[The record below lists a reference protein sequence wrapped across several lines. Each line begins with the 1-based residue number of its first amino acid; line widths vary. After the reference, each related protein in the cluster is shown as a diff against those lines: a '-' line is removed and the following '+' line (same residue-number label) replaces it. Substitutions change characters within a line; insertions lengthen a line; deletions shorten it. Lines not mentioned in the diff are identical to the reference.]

1 MVKEAI
7 KTVNLSKKYGKNL
20 VVDDLNLSIESG
32 EIVGFLG
39 LNGAGKTT
47 TMRMLL
53 GLIKPTSGE
62 CYIQG
67 NKVDQNNLEVLNE
80 IGYIIETPYS
90 YPDLTVQENLEIVS
104 TLRGI
109 RNKDV
114 IDWVTEKL
122 KLDQYKDKKVKHL
135 SLGNVARLGIAKAI
149 IHKPKILILDEPT
162 NGLDP
167 FGVIEVRELLKE
179 LANNLGTTVLISS
192 HKLEEIS
199 KIATRIV
206 IIHEGRLIREV
217 ESKELDLY
225 LEKRLLVSGRNNKA
239 MKEVDGLL
247 VHISTDYV
255 FGGDPYNTPCK
266 EDQKGTPTGVY
277 GLTKLHG
284 EQKIQATGVKHII
297 IRTAWLYSEFG
308 KNFVKTMLS
317 LTAAKPQLKVV
328 FDQCGTPTYA
338 GDLAD
343 VILDIIENRKFDG
356 NEGIYH
362 FSNEGVCSWYDFTL
376 AIAELT
382 GNTTCEVLPC
392 HSDEYPSPVVR
403 PAYSV
408 LDKTKIKH
416 TFGYQIPYWRD
427 SLKKCL
433 ANIGE

>member
-7 KTVNLSKKYGKNL
+7 KTVSLSKKYGKNL

-67 NKVDQNNLEVLNE
+67 KKVDRYNLEVLNE

-109 RNKDV
+109 RNTDV
-114 IDWVTEKL
+114 VDWVTEKL
-122 KLDQYKDKKVKHL
+122 KLKQYKDKQVKHL

-217 ESKELDLY
+217 ESKDLDKY
-225 LEKRLLVSGRNNKA
+225 LEKKLWVSGSNNKA
-239 MKEVDGLL
+239 IKAVLSNNGYQVNFKSDLENNSSYLELIDTKSVEFSEEIATLL
-247 VHISTDYV
+247 VNAGYPPKIMAV
-255 FGGDPYNTPCK
+255 EK
-266 EDQKGTPTGVY
+266 EDLENY
-277 GLTKLHG
+277 FLRILNDYNRG
-284 EQKIQATGVKHII
+284 E
-297 IRTAWLYSEFG
+297 
-308 KNFVKTMLS
+308 
-317 LTAAKPQLKVV
+317 
-328 FDQCGTPTYA
+328 
-338 GDLAD
+338 
-343 VILDIIENRKFDG
+343 
-356 NEGIYH
+356 
-362 FSNEGVCSWYDFTL
+362 
-376 AIAELT
+376 
-382 GNTTCEVLPC
+382 
-392 HSDEYPSPVVR
+392 
-403 PAYSV
+403 
-408 LDKTKIKH
+408 
-416 TFGYQIPYWRD
+416 
-427 SLKKCL
+427 
-433 ANIGE
+433 

>member
-7 KTVNLSKKYGKNL
+7 KTVSLSKKYGKNL

-67 NKVDQNNLEVLNE
+67 NKVDQNNLEILNE

-90 YPDLTVQENLEIVS
+90 YPDLTVKENLEIVS

-109 RNKDV
+109 RNKEV

-122 KLDQYKDKKVKHL
+122 KLKQYKDKQVKHL
-135 SLGNVARLGIAKAI
+135 SLGNIARLGIAKAI

-217 ESKELDLY
+217 ESKDLDKC
-225 LEKRLLVSGRNNKA
+225 LEKKLSVSGSNNKA
-239 MKEVDGLL
+239 MKKVLSNNGYRVNFKSDLENNSSYLELIDTKSVESSEEIATLL
-247 VHISTDYV
+247 VNAGYPPKILTV
-255 FGGDPYNTPCK
+255 EK
-266 EDQKGTPTGVY
+266 EDLENY
-277 GLTKLHG
+277 FL
-284 EQKIQATGVKHII
+284 
-297 IRTAWLYSEFG
+297 R
-308 KNFVKTMLS
+308 
-317 LTAAKPQLKVV
+317 
-328 FDQCGTPTYA
+328 
-338 GDLAD
+338 
-343 VILDIIENRKFDG
+343 ILNDYNK
-356 NEGIYH
+356 
-362 FSNEGVCSWYDFTL
+362 
-376 AIAELT
+376 
-382 GNTTCEVLPC
+382 
-392 HSDEYPSPVVR
+392 
-403 PAYSV
+403 
-408 LDKTKIKH
+408 
-416 TFGYQIPYWRD
+416 
-427 SLKKCL
+427 
-433 ANIGE
+433 

>member
-7 KTVNLSKKYGKNL
+7 KTVSLSKKYGKNL

-90 YPDLTVQENLEIVS
+90 YPDLTVKENLEIVS

-109 RNKDV
+109 RNKDA

-122 KLDQYKDKKVKHL
+122 KLKQYKDKQVKHL
-135 SLGNVARLGIAKAI
+135 SLGNIARLGIAKAI

-199 KIATRIV
+199 KVATRIV
-206 IIHEGRLIREV
+206 IIHDGRLIREV

-225 LEKRLLVSGRNNKA
+225 LEKRLLVSGRNNKV
-239 MKEVDGLL
+239 MKEVLSAKGYQVNFKSDLENNSCYLELIDTKSVESSEEIATLL
-247 VHISTDYV
+247 VNAGYPPKMLTV
-255 FGGDPYNTPCK
+255 EK
-266 EDQKGTPTGVY
+266 EDLENY
-277 GLTKLHG
+277 FL
-284 EQKIQATGVKHII
+284 
-297 IRTAWLYSEFG
+297 R
-308 KNFVKTMLS
+308 
-317 LTAAKPQLKVV
+317 
-328 FDQCGTPTYA
+328 
-338 GDLAD
+338 
-343 VILDIIENRKFDG
+343 ILNDCNRG
-356 NEGIYH
+356 
-362 FSNEGVCSWYDFTL
+362 
-376 AIAELT
+376 A
-382 GNTTCEVLPC
+382 
-392 HSDEYPSPVVR
+392 
-403 PAYSV
+403 
-408 LDKTKIKH
+408 
-416 TFGYQIPYWRD
+416 
-427 SLKKCL
+427 
-433 ANIGE
+433 

>member
-7 KTVNLSKKYGKNL
+7 KTVNLSKKYGKTL
-20 VVDDLNLSIESG
+20 VVDDLNLSISSG

-67 NKVDQNNLEVLNE
+67 NKVDQYNLEVLNE

-90 YPDLTVQENLEIVS
+90 YPELTVQENLEIVS

-114 IDWVTEKL
+114 IDWVIEKL
-122 KLDQYKDKKVKHL
+122 KLDQYKDKQVKHL
-135 SLGNVARLGIAKAI
+135 SLGNIARLGIAKAI

-199 KIATRIV
+199 KVATRIV

-225 LEKRLLVSGRNNKA
+225 LEKRLLVSGSNNKA
-239 MKEVDGLL
+239 MKEVLSAKGYQVNFKSDLENNSCYLELIDTKSVESSEEIATLL
-247 VHISTDYV
+247 VNAGYPPKMLTV
-255 FGGDPYNTPCK
+255 EK
-266 EDQKGTPTGVY
+266 ED
-277 GLTKLHG
+277 L
-284 EQKIQATGVKHII
+284 
-297 IRTAWLYSEFG
+297 
-308 KNFVKTMLS
+308 
-317 LTAAKPQLKVV
+317 
-328 FDQCGTPTYA
+328 
-338 GDLAD
+338 
-343 VILDIIENRKFDG
+343 ENYFLR
-356 NEGIYH
+356 
-362 FSNEGVCSWYDFTL
+362 
-376 AIAELT
+376 
-382 GNTTCEVLPC
+382 VLNDC
-392 HSDEYPSPVVR
+392 NR
-403 PAYSV
+403 GA
-408 LDKTKIKH
+408 
-416 TFGYQIPYWRD
+416 
-427 SLKKCL
+427 
-433 ANIGE
+433 

>member
-7 KTVNLSKKYGKNL
+7 KTVSLSKKYGKNL

-90 YPDLTVQENLEIVS
+90 YPDLTLQENLEIIS

-109 RNKDV
+109 RNKEV

-122 KLDQYKDKKVKHL
+122 KLKQYKDKQVKHL
-135 SLGNVARLGIAKAI
+135 SLGNIARLGIAKAI

-217 ESKELDLY
+217 ESKDLDKC
-225 LEKRLLVSGRNNKA
+225 LEKKLSVSGSNNKA
-239 MKEVDGLL
+239 MKKVLSNNGYRVNFKLDLENNSSYLELIDTKSVESSEEIATLL
-247 VHISTDYV
+247 VNAGYPPKILTV
-255 FGGDPYNTPCK
+255 EK
-266 EDQKGTPTGVY
+266 EDLENY
-277 GLTKLHG
+277 FL
-284 EQKIQATGVKHII
+284 
-297 IRTAWLYSEFG
+297 R
-308 KNFVKTMLS
+308 
-317 LTAAKPQLKVV
+317 
-328 FDQCGTPTYA
+328 
-338 GDLAD
+338 
-343 VILDIIENRKFDG
+343 ILNDYNK
-356 NEGIYH
+356 
-362 FSNEGVCSWYDFTL
+362 
-376 AIAELT
+376 
-382 GNTTCEVLPC
+382 
-392 HSDEYPSPVVR
+392 
-403 PAYSV
+403 
-408 LDKTKIKH
+408 
-416 TFGYQIPYWRD
+416 
-427 SLKKCL
+427 
-433 ANIGE
+433 

>member
-90 YPDLTVQENLEIVS
+90 YSDLTVQENLEIVS

-109 RNKDV
+109 RNTDV
-114 IDWVTEKL
+114 VDWVTEKL
-122 KLDQYKDKKVKHL
+122 KLKQYKDKQVKHL
-135 SLGNVARLGIAKAI
+135 SLGNIARLGIAKAI

-217 ESKELDLY
+217 ESKDLDKY
-225 LEKRLLVSGRNNKA
+225 LEKKLWVSGSNNKA
-239 MKEVDGLL
+239 IKAVLSNNGYQVNFKSDLENNSSYLELIDTKSVESSEEIATLL
-247 VHISTDYV
+247 VNAGYPPKILTV
-255 FGGDPYNTPCK
+255 EK
-266 EDQKGTPTGVY
+266 EDLENY
-277 GLTKLHG
+277 FLRILNDYNRG
-284 EQKIQATGVKHII
+284 E
-297 IRTAWLYSEFG
+297 
-308 KNFVKTMLS
+308 
-317 LTAAKPQLKVV
+317 
-328 FDQCGTPTYA
+328 
-338 GDLAD
+338 
-343 VILDIIENRKFDG
+343 
-356 NEGIYH
+356 
-362 FSNEGVCSWYDFTL
+362 
-376 AIAELT
+376 
-382 GNTTCEVLPC
+382 
-392 HSDEYPSPVVR
+392 
-403 PAYSV
+403 
-408 LDKTKIKH
+408 
-416 TFGYQIPYWRD
+416 
-427 SLKKCL
+427 
-433 ANIGE
+433 

>member
-7 KTVNLSKKYGKNL
+7 KTVSLSKKYGKTL
-20 VVDDLNLSIESG
+20 VVDDLNLSISSG

-67 NKVDQNNLEVLNE
+67 NKIDQYNLEVLNE

-90 YPDLTVQENLEIVS
+90 YPELTVQENLEIVS

-122 KLDQYKDKKVKHL
+122 KLDQYKDKQVKHL

-149 IHKPKILILDEPT
+149 IHKPEILILDEPT

-199 KIATRIV
+199 KVATRIV

-225 LEKRLLVSGRNNKA
+225 LEKRLLVSGSNNKA
-239 MKEVDGLL
+239 MKEVLSAKGYQVNFKSDLENNSCYLELIDTKSVESSEEIATLL
-247 VHISTDYV
+247 VNAGYPPKMLTV
-255 FGGDPYNTPCK
+255 EK
-266 EDQKGTPTGVY
+266 ED
-277 GLTKLHG
+277 L
-284 EQKIQATGVKHII
+284 
-297 IRTAWLYSEFG
+297 
-308 KNFVKTMLS
+308 
-317 LTAAKPQLKVV
+317 
-328 FDQCGTPTYA
+328 
-338 GDLAD
+338 
-343 VILDIIENRKFDG
+343 ENYFLR
-356 NEGIYH
+356 
-362 FSNEGVCSWYDFTL
+362 
-376 AIAELT
+376 
-382 GNTTCEVLPC
+382 VLNDC
-392 HSDEYPSPVVR
+392 NR
-403 PAYSV
+403 GA
-408 LDKTKIKH
+408 
-416 TFGYQIPYWRD
+416 
-427 SLKKCL
+427 
-433 ANIGE
+433 

>member
-20 VVDDLNLSIESG
+20 VVNDLNLSINSG

-67 NKVDQNNLEVLNE
+67 NKVDQYNLEVLNE

-90 YPDLTVQENLEIVS
+90 YPELTVQENLEIVS

-109 RNKDV
+109 RNKDI

-122 KLDQYKDKKVKHL
+122 KLDQYKDKQVKHL

-199 KIATRIV
+199 KVATRIV
-206 IIHEGRLIREV
+206 IIHDGRLIREV

-225 LEKRLLVSGRNNKA
+225 LEKRLMVSGRNNKA
-239 MKEVDGLL
+239 MKEVLSAKGYQVNFKSDLENKSCYLELIDTKSVESSEEIATLL
-247 VHISTDYV
+247 VNAGYPPKILTV
-255 FGGDPYNTPCK
+255 EK
-266 EDQKGTPTGVY
+266 EDLENY
-277 GLTKLHG
+277 FL
-284 EQKIQATGVKHII
+284 
-297 IRTAWLYSEFG
+297 R
-308 KNFVKTMLS
+308 
-317 LTAAKPQLKVV
+317 
-328 FDQCGTPTYA
+328 
-338 GDLAD
+338 
-343 VILDIIENRKFDG
+343 ILNDCNRG
-356 NEGIYH
+356 
-362 FSNEGVCSWYDFTL
+362 
-376 AIAELT
+376 A
-382 GNTTCEVLPC
+382 
-392 HSDEYPSPVVR
+392 
-403 PAYSV
+403 
-408 LDKTKIKH
+408 
-416 TFGYQIPYWRD
+416 
-427 SLKKCL
+427 
-433 ANIGE
+433 

>member
-47 TMRMLL
+47 TMRMML

-109 RNKDV
+109 RNTDV
-114 IDWVTEKL
+114 VDWVTEKL
-122 KLDQYKDKKVKHL
+122 KLKQYKDKQVKRL
-135 SLGNVARLGIAKAI
+135 SLGNIARLEIAKAI

-217 ESKELDLY
+217 ESKDLDKY
-225 LEKRLLVSGRNNKA
+225 LEKKLWVSGSNNKA
-239 MKEVDGLL
+239 IKAVLSNNGYQVNFKSDLENNSSYLELIDTKSVESSEEIATLL
-247 VHISTDYV
+247 VNAGYPPKILTV
-255 FGGDPYNTPCK
+255 EK
-266 EDQKGTPTGVY
+266 EDLENY
-277 GLTKLHG
+277 FLRILNDYNRG
-284 EQKIQATGVKHII
+284 E
-297 IRTAWLYSEFG
+297 
-308 KNFVKTMLS
+308 
-317 LTAAKPQLKVV
+317 
-328 FDQCGTPTYA
+328 
-338 GDLAD
+338 
-343 VILDIIENRKFDG
+343 
-356 NEGIYH
+356 
-362 FSNEGVCSWYDFTL
+362 
-376 AIAELT
+376 
-382 GNTTCEVLPC
+382 
-392 HSDEYPSPVVR
+392 
-403 PAYSV
+403 
-408 LDKTKIKH
+408 
-416 TFGYQIPYWRD
+416 
-427 SLKKCL
+427 
-433 ANIGE
+433 

>member
-67 NKVDQNNLEVLNE
+67 NKVDQNNLEVRNE

-109 RNKDV
+109 RNTDV
-114 IDWVTEKL
+114 VDWVTEKL
-122 KLDQYKDKKVKHL
+122 KLKQYKDKQVKHL
-135 SLGNVARLGIAKAI
+135 SLGNIARLGIAKAI

-217 ESKELDLY
+217 ESKDLDKY
-225 LEKRLLVSGRNNKA
+225 LEKKLWVSGSNNKA
-239 MKEVDGLL
+239 IKAVLSNNGYQVNFKSDLENNSSYLELIDTKSVESSEEIATLL
-247 VHISTDYV
+247 VNAGYPPKILTV
-255 FGGDPYNTPCK
+255 EK
-266 EDQKGTPTGVY
+266 EDLENY
-277 GLTKLHG
+277 FLRILNDYNRG
-284 EQKIQATGVKHII
+284 E
-297 IRTAWLYSEFG
+297 
-308 KNFVKTMLS
+308 
-317 LTAAKPQLKVV
+317 
-328 FDQCGTPTYA
+328 
-338 GDLAD
+338 
-343 VILDIIENRKFDG
+343 
-356 NEGIYH
+356 
-362 FSNEGVCSWYDFTL
+362 
-376 AIAELT
+376 
-382 GNTTCEVLPC
+382 
-392 HSDEYPSPVVR
+392 
-403 PAYSV
+403 
-408 LDKTKIKH
+408 
-416 TFGYQIPYWRD
+416 
-427 SLKKCL
+427 
-433 ANIGE
+433 

>member
-1 MVKEAI
+1 MKEAI
-7 KTVNLSKKYGKNL
+7 KTVNLSKKYGKTL
-20 VVDDLNLSIESG
+20 VVDELNLSIKSG

-67 NKVDQNNLEVLNE
+67 NKIDQYNVEALNE

-90 YPDLTVQENLEIVS
+90 YPELTVQENLEIVS

-122 KLDQYKDKKVKHL
+122 KLDQYKDKQVKHL
-135 SLGNVARLGIAKAI
+135 SLGNIARLGIAKAI
-149 IHKPKILILDEPT
+149 IHKPEILILDEPT

-199 KIATRIV
+199 KVATRIV

-225 LEKRLLVSGRNNKA
+225 LEKRLLVSGSNNKA
-239 MKEVDGLL
+239 MKEVLSAKGYQVNFKSDLENNSCYLELIDTKSVESSEEIATLL
-247 VHISTDYV
+247 VNAGYPPKMLTV
-255 FGGDPYNTPCK
+255 EK
-266 EDQKGTPTGVY
+266 ED
-277 GLTKLHG
+277 L
-284 EQKIQATGVKHII
+284 
-297 IRTAWLYSEFG
+297 
-308 KNFVKTMLS
+308 
-317 LTAAKPQLKVV
+317 
-328 FDQCGTPTYA
+328 
-338 GDLAD
+338 
-343 VILDIIENRKFDG
+343 ENYFLR
-356 NEGIYH
+356 
-362 FSNEGVCSWYDFTL
+362 
-376 AIAELT
+376 
-382 GNTTCEVLPC
+382 VLNDC
-392 HSDEYPSPVVR
+392 NR
-403 PAYSV
+403 GA
-408 LDKTKIKH
+408 
-416 TFGYQIPYWRD
+416 
-427 SLKKCL
+427 
-433 ANIGE
+433 

>member
-7 KTVNLSKKYGKNL
+7 KTVSLSKKYGKNL

-90 YPDLTVQENLEIVS
+90 YPDLTVQENLEIIS

-109 RNKDV
+109 RNKEV

-122 KLDQYKDKKVKHL
+122 KLKQYKDKQVKRL
-135 SLGNVARLGIAKAI
+135 SLGNIARLGIAKAI

-179 LANNLGTTVLISS
+179 LVNNLGTTVLISS

-217 ESKELDLY
+217 ESKDLDKC
-225 LEKRLLVSGRNNKA
+225 LEKKLSVSGSNNKA
-239 MKEVDGLL
+239 MKKVLSNNGYRVNFKSDLENNSSYLELIDTKSVESSEEIATLL
-247 VHISTDYV
+247 VNAGYPPKILTV
-255 FGGDPYNTPCK
+255 EK
-266 EDQKGTPTGVY
+266 EDLENY
-277 GLTKLHG
+277 FL
-284 EQKIQATGVKHII
+284 
-297 IRTAWLYSEFG
+297 R
-308 KNFVKTMLS
+308 
-317 LTAAKPQLKVV
+317 
-328 FDQCGTPTYA
+328 
-338 GDLAD
+338 
-343 VILDIIENRKFDG
+343 ILNDYNK
-356 NEGIYH
+356 
-362 FSNEGVCSWYDFTL
+362 
-376 AIAELT
+376 
-382 GNTTCEVLPC
+382 
-392 HSDEYPSPVVR
+392 
-403 PAYSV
+403 
-408 LDKTKIKH
+408 
-416 TFGYQIPYWRD
+416 
-427 SLKKCL
+427 
-433 ANIGE
+433 

>member
-7 KTVNLSKKYGKNL
+7 KTVNLSKKYGKTL
-20 VVDDLNLSIESG
+20 VVDDLNLSISSG

-62 CYIQG
+62 YYIQG
-67 NKVDQNNLEVLNE
+67 NKVDQYNLEVLNE

-90 YPDLTVQENLEIVS
+90 YPELTVQENLEIVS
-104 TLRGI
+104 TLRGL
-109 RNKDV
+109 RNKDI

-199 KIATRIV
+199 KVATRIV
-206 IIHEGRLIREV
+206 IIHGGRLIREV

-239 MKEVDGLL
+239 MKEVLSAKGYQVNFKSDLENKSCYLELIDTKSVESSEEIATLL
-247 VHISTDYV
+247 ANAGYPPRILTVE
-255 FGGDPYNTPCK
+255 K
-266 EDQKGTPTGVY
+266 EDLENYFLRILNDCNKG
-277 GLTKLHG
+277 
-284 EQKIQATGVKHII
+284 A
-297 IRTAWLYSEFG
+297 
-308 KNFVKTMLS
+308 
-317 LTAAKPQLKVV
+317 
-328 FDQCGTPTYA
+328 
-338 GDLAD
+338 
-343 VILDIIENRKFDG
+343 
-356 NEGIYH
+356 
-362 FSNEGVCSWYDFTL
+362 
-376 AIAELT
+376 
-382 GNTTCEVLPC
+382 
-392 HSDEYPSPVVR
+392 
-403 PAYSV
+403 
-408 LDKTKIKH
+408 
-416 TFGYQIPYWRD
+416 
-427 SLKKCL
+427 
-433 ANIGE
+433 

>member
-1 MVKEAI
+1 MVKETI
-7 KTVNLSKKYGKNL
+7 KTVNLSKKYGKTL
-20 VVDDLNLSIESG
+20 VVDDLNLSISTG

-67 NKVDQNNLEVLNE
+67 NKIDQYNLEVRNE

-109 RNKDV
+109 RNKDA

-122 KLDQYKDKKVKHL
+122 KLDQYKDKQVKHL

-199 KIATRIV
+199 KVATRIV
-206 IIHEGRLIREV
+206 IIHGGRLIREV

-239 MKEVDGLL
+239 MKEVLSAKGYQVNFKSDLENNSCYLELIDTKSVESSEEIATLL
-247 VHISTDYV
+247 VNAGYPPKMLTV
-255 FGGDPYNTPCK
+255 EK
-266 EDQKGTPTGVY
+266 EDLENY
-277 GLTKLHG
+277 FL
-284 EQKIQATGVKHII
+284 
-297 IRTAWLYSEFG
+297 R
-308 KNFVKTMLS
+308 
-317 LTAAKPQLKVV
+317 
-328 FDQCGTPTYA
+328 
-338 GDLAD
+338 
-343 VILDIIENRKFDG
+343 ILNDCNRG
-356 NEGIYH
+356 
-362 FSNEGVCSWYDFTL
+362 
-376 AIAELT
+376 A
-382 GNTTCEVLPC
+382 
-392 HSDEYPSPVVR
+392 
-403 PAYSV
+403 
-408 LDKTKIKH
+408 
-416 TFGYQIPYWRD
+416 
-427 SLKKCL
+427 
-433 ANIGE
+433 

>member
-7 KTVNLSKKYGKNL
+7 KTVNLSKKYGKTL
-20 VVDDLNLSIESG
+20 VVDDLNLSISSG

-67 NKVDQNNLEVLNE
+67 NKVDQYNLEVLNE

-104 TLRGI
+104 TLRGV

-122 KLDQYKDKKVKHL
+122 KLDQYKDKQVKHL

-199 KIATRIV
+199 KVATRIV
-206 IIHEGRLIREV
+206 IIHGGRLIREV
-217 ESKELDLY
+217 ESKELDLH
-225 LEKRLLVSGRNNKA
+225 LEKRLLVSGSNNKA
-239 MKEVDGLL
+239 MKEVLSAKGYQVNFKSDLENKSCYLELIDTKSVESSEEIATLL
-247 VHISTDYV
+247 VNAGYPPKILTV
-255 FGGDPYNTPCK
+255 EK
-266 EDQKGTPTGVY
+266 EDLENY
-277 GLTKLHG
+277 FL
-284 EQKIQATGVKHII
+284 
-297 IRTAWLYSEFG
+297 R
-308 KNFVKTMLS
+308 
-317 LTAAKPQLKVV
+317 
-328 FDQCGTPTYA
+328 
-338 GDLAD
+338 
-343 VILDIIENRKFDG
+343 ILNDCNRG
-356 NEGIYH
+356 
-362 FSNEGVCSWYDFTL
+362 
-376 AIAELT
+376 A
-382 GNTTCEVLPC
+382 
-392 HSDEYPSPVVR
+392 
-403 PAYSV
+403 
-408 LDKTKIKH
+408 
-416 TFGYQIPYWRD
+416 
-427 SLKKCL
+427 
-433 ANIGE
+433 

>member
-7 KTVNLSKKYGKNL
+7 KIVNLSKKYGKTL
-20 VVDDLNLSIESG
+20 VVDELNLSIKSD

-67 NKVDQNNLEVLNE
+67 NKIDQYNLEVRNE

-104 TLRGI
+104 TLRGL

-114 IDWVTEKL
+114 VDWVIEKL
-122 KLDQYKDKKVKHL
+122 KLNQYKDKQVKHL

-217 ESKELDLY
+217 ESKDLDKC
-225 LEKRLLVSGRNNKA
+225 LEKKLWVSGSNNKA
-239 MKEVDGLL
+239 IKAVLSNNGYQVNFKSYLENNSCYLELIDTKSVESSEEIATLL
-247 VHISTDYV
+247 VNAGYPPKILTV
-255 FGGDPYNTPCK
+255 EK
-266 EDQKGTPTGVY
+266 EDLENY
-277 GLTKLHG
+277 FLRILNDYNRG
-284 EQKIQATGVKHII
+284 E
-297 IRTAWLYSEFG
+297 
-308 KNFVKTMLS
+308 
-317 LTAAKPQLKVV
+317 
-328 FDQCGTPTYA
+328 
-338 GDLAD
+338 
-343 VILDIIENRKFDG
+343 
-356 NEGIYH
+356 
-362 FSNEGVCSWYDFTL
+362 
-376 AIAELT
+376 
-382 GNTTCEVLPC
+382 
-392 HSDEYPSPVVR
+392 
-403 PAYSV
+403 
-408 LDKTKIKH
+408 
-416 TFGYQIPYWRD
+416 
-427 SLKKCL
+427 
-433 ANIGE
+433 

>member
-109 RNKDV
+109 RNTDV
-114 IDWVTEKL
+114 VDWVTEKL
-122 KLDQYKDKKVKHL
+122 KLKQYKDKQVKRL
-135 SLGNVARLGIAKAI
+135 SLGNIARLGIAKAI

-217 ESKELDLY
+217 ESKDLDKY
-225 LEKRLLVSGRNNKA
+225 LEKKLWVSGSNNKA
-239 MKEVDGLL
+239 IKAV
-247 VHISTDYV
+247 
-255 FGGDPYNTPCK
+255 
-266 EDQKGTPTGVY
+266 
-277 GLTKLHG
+277 
-284 EQKIQATGVKHII
+284 
-297 IRTAWLYSEFG
+297 
-308 KNFVKTMLS
+308 LS
-317 LTAAKPQLKVV
+317 
-328 FDQCGTPTYA
+328 
-338 GDLAD
+338 
-343 VILDIIENRKFDG
+343 N
-356 NEGIYH
+356 N
-362 FSNEGVCSWYDFTL
+362 
-376 AIAELT
+376 
-382 GNTTCEVLPC
+382 
-392 HSDEYPSPVVR
+392 
-403 PAYSV
+403 
-408 LDKTKIKH
+408 
-416 TFGYQIPYWRD
+416 GYQVNFKSDLENNSSYLELID
-427 SLKKCL
+427 TKSV
-433 ANIGE
+433 ESS

>member
-7 KTVNLSKKYGKNL
+7 KTVNLSKKYGKTL
-20 VVDDLNLSIESG
+20 VVNDLNLSISSG
-32 EIVGFLG
+32 EIVVFLG

-67 NKVDQNNLEVLNE
+67 NKIDQYNVEVLNE

-122 KLDQYKDKKVKHL
+122 KLDQYKDKQVKHL
-135 SLGNVARLGIAKAI
+135 SLGNIARLGIAKAI
-149 IHKPKILILDEPT
+149 IHKPEILILDEPT

-199 KIATRIV
+199 KVATRIV

-225 LEKRLLVSGRNNKA
+225 LEKRLLVSGSNNKA
-239 MKEVDGLL
+239 MKEVLSAKGYQVNFKSDLENNSCYLELIDIKSVESSEEIATLL
-247 VHISTDYV
+247 VNAGYPPKMLTV
-255 FGGDPYNTPCK
+255 EK
-266 EDQKGTPTGVY
+266 ED
-277 GLTKLHG
+277 L
-284 EQKIQATGVKHII
+284 
-297 IRTAWLYSEFG
+297 
-308 KNFVKTMLS
+308 
-317 LTAAKPQLKVV
+317 
-328 FDQCGTPTYA
+328 
-338 GDLAD
+338 
-343 VILDIIENRKFDG
+343 ENYFLR
-356 NEGIYH
+356 
-362 FSNEGVCSWYDFTL
+362 
-376 AIAELT
+376 
-382 GNTTCEVLPC
+382 VLNDC
-392 HSDEYPSPVVR
+392 NR
-403 PAYSV
+403 GA
-408 LDKTKIKH
+408 
-416 TFGYQIPYWRD
+416 
-427 SLKKCL
+427 
-433 ANIGE
+433 

>member
-7 KTVNLSKKYGKNL
+7 KTVNLSKKYGKTL
-20 VVDDLNLSIESG
+20 VVDELNLSIKSG

-67 NKVDQNNLEVLNE
+67 NKVDQYNLEVLNE

-104 TLRGI
+104 TLRGV

-122 KLDQYKDKKVKHL
+122 KLDQYKDKQVKHL

-199 KIATRIV
+199 KVATRIV
-206 IIHEGRLIREV
+206 IIHGGRLIREV
-217 ESKELDLY
+217 ESKELDLH
-225 LEKRLLVSGRNNKA
+225 LEKRLLVSGSNNKA
-239 MKEVDGLL
+239 MKEVLSAKGYQVNFKSDLENNSCYLELIDIKSVESSEEIATLL
-247 VHISTDYV
+247 VNAGYPPKMLTV
-255 FGGDPYNTPCK
+255 EK
-266 EDQKGTPTGVY
+266 ED
-277 GLTKLHG
+277 L
-284 EQKIQATGVKHII
+284 
-297 IRTAWLYSEFG
+297 
-308 KNFVKTMLS
+308 
-317 LTAAKPQLKVV
+317 
-328 FDQCGTPTYA
+328 
-338 GDLAD
+338 
-343 VILDIIENRKFDG
+343 ENYFLR
-356 NEGIYH
+356 
-362 FSNEGVCSWYDFTL
+362 
-376 AIAELT
+376 
-382 GNTTCEVLPC
+382 VLNDC
-392 HSDEYPSPVVR
+392 NR
-403 PAYSV
+403 GA
-408 LDKTKIKH
+408 
-416 TFGYQIPYWRD
+416 
-427 SLKKCL
+427 
-433 ANIGE
+433 

>member
-7 KTVNLSKKYGKNL
+7 KTVNLSKKYGKTL
-20 VVDDLNLSIESG
+20 VVDDLNLSISSG

-67 NKVDQNNLEVLNE
+67 NKVDQYNLEVLNE

-90 YPDLTVQENLEIVS
+90 YPELTVQENLEIVS

-122 KLDQYKDKKVKHL
+122 KLDQYKDKQVKHL

-199 KIATRIV
+199 KVATRIV
-206 IIHEGRLIREV
+206 IINDGRLIREV

-239 MKEVDGLL
+239 MKEVLSAKGYQVNFKSDLENNSCYLELIDTKSVESSEEIATLL
-247 VHISTDYV
+247 VNAGYPPKMLTV
-255 FGGDPYNTPCK
+255 EK
-266 EDQKGTPTGVY
+266 ED
-277 GLTKLHG
+277 L
-284 EQKIQATGVKHII
+284 
-297 IRTAWLYSEFG
+297 
-308 KNFVKTMLS
+308 
-317 LTAAKPQLKVV
+317 
-328 FDQCGTPTYA
+328 
-338 GDLAD
+338 
-343 VILDIIENRKFDG
+343 ENYFLR
-356 NEGIYH
+356 
-362 FSNEGVCSWYDFTL
+362 
-376 AIAELT
+376 
-382 GNTTCEVLPC
+382 VLNDC
-392 HSDEYPSPVVR
+392 NR
-403 PAYSV
+403 GA
-408 LDKTKIKH
+408 
-416 TFGYQIPYWRD
+416 
-427 SLKKCL
+427 
-433 ANIGE
+433 

>member
-7 KTVNLSKKYGKNL
+7 KTVNLSKKYGKTL
-20 VVDDLNLSIESG
+20 VVDELNLSIKSG

-67 NKVDQNNLEVLNE
+67 NKIDQYNLEVLNE

-90 YPDLTVQENLEIVS
+90 YPELTVQENLEIVS

-122 KLDQYKDKKVKHL
+122 KLDQYKDKQVKHL

-149 IHKPKILILDEPT
+149 IHKPEILILDEPT

-199 KIATRIV
+199 KVATRIV

-225 LEKRLLVSGRNNKA
+225 LEKRLLVSGSNNKA
-239 MKEVDGLL
+239 MKEVLSAKGYQVNFKSDLENNSCYLELIDTKSVESSEEIATLL
-247 VHISTDYV
+247 VNAGYPPKMLTV
-255 FGGDPYNTPCK
+255 EK
-266 EDQKGTPTGVY
+266 ED
-277 GLTKLHG
+277 L
-284 EQKIQATGVKHII
+284 
-297 IRTAWLYSEFG
+297 
-308 KNFVKTMLS
+308 
-317 LTAAKPQLKVV
+317 
-328 FDQCGTPTYA
+328 
-338 GDLAD
+338 
-343 VILDIIENRKFDG
+343 ENYFLR
-356 NEGIYH
+356 
-362 FSNEGVCSWYDFTL
+362 
-376 AIAELT
+376 
-382 GNTTCEVLPC
+382 VLNDC
-392 HSDEYPSPVVR
+392 NR
-403 PAYSV
+403 GA
-408 LDKTKIKH
+408 
-416 TFGYQIPYWRD
+416 
-427 SLKKCL
+427 
-433 ANIGE
+433 

>member
-90 YPDLTVQENLEIVS
+90 YSDLTVQENLEIVS

-109 RNKDV
+109 RNTDV
-114 IDWVTEKL
+114 VDWVTEKL
-122 KLDQYKDKKVKHL
+122 KLKQYKDKQVKHL
-135 SLGNVARLGIAKAI
+135 SLGNIARLGIAKAI

-179 LANNLGTTVLISS
+179 LANNLGTTVLILS

-217 ESKELDLY
+217 ESKDLDKY
-225 LEKRLLVSGRNNKA
+225 LEKKLWVSGSNNKA
-239 MKEVDGLL
+239 IKAVLSNNGYQVNFKSDLENNSSYLELIDTKSVESSEEIATLL
-247 VHISTDYV
+247 VNAGYPPKILTV
-255 FGGDPYNTPCK
+255 EK
-266 EDQKGTPTGVY
+266 EDLENY
-277 GLTKLHG
+277 FLRILNDYNRG
-284 EQKIQATGVKHII
+284 E
-297 IRTAWLYSEFG
+297 
-308 KNFVKTMLS
+308 
-317 LTAAKPQLKVV
+317 
-328 FDQCGTPTYA
+328 
-338 GDLAD
+338 
-343 VILDIIENRKFDG
+343 
-356 NEGIYH
+356 
-362 FSNEGVCSWYDFTL
+362 
-376 AIAELT
+376 
-382 GNTTCEVLPC
+382 
-392 HSDEYPSPVVR
+392 
-403 PAYSV
+403 
-408 LDKTKIKH
+408 
-416 TFGYQIPYWRD
+416 
-427 SLKKCL
+427 
-433 ANIGE
+433 

>member
-7 KTVNLSKKYGKNL
+7 KTVNLSKKYGKTL
-20 VVDDLNLSIESG
+20 VVDDLNLSISSG

-67 NKVDQNNLEVLNE
+67 NKVDQYNLEVLNE

-90 YPDLTVQENLEIVS
+90 YPDLTVQENLEIVG

-109 RNKDV
+109 RNKDA

-122 KLDQYKDKKVKHL
+122 KLDQYKDKQVKHL

-199 KIATRIV
+199 KVATRIV
-206 IIHEGRLIREV
+206 IIHDGRLIREV

-239 MKEVDGLL
+239 MKEVLSAKGYQVNFKSDLENNSCCLELIDTKSVESSEEIATLL
-247 VHISTDYV
+247 VNAGYPPKMLTV
-255 FGGDPYNTPCK
+255 EK
-266 EDQKGTPTGVY
+266 EDLENY
-277 GLTKLHG
+277 FLRILNDYNRG
-284 EQKIQATGVKHII
+284 E
-297 IRTAWLYSEFG
+297 
-308 KNFVKTMLS
+308 
-317 LTAAKPQLKVV
+317 
-328 FDQCGTPTYA
+328 
-338 GDLAD
+338 
-343 VILDIIENRKFDG
+343 
-356 NEGIYH
+356 
-362 FSNEGVCSWYDFTL
+362 
-376 AIAELT
+376 
-382 GNTTCEVLPC
+382 
-392 HSDEYPSPVVR
+392 
-403 PAYSV
+403 
-408 LDKTKIKH
+408 
-416 TFGYQIPYWRD
+416 
-427 SLKKCL
+427 
-433 ANIGE
+433 

>member
-7 KTVNLSKKYGKNL
+7 KIVNLSKKYGKTL
-20 VVDDLNLSIESG
+20 VVDELNLSIKSG

-67 NKVDQNNLEVLNE
+67 NKVDQYNLEVLNE

-90 YPDLTVQENLEIVS
+90 YPELTVQENLEIVS

-109 RNKDV
+109 RNKDI

-122 KLDQYKDKKVKHL
+122 KLDQYKDKQVKHL

-199 KIATRIV
+199 KISTRIV

-239 MKEVDGLL
+239 MKEVLSAKGYQVNFKSDLENNSCYLELIDTKSVESSEEIATLL
-247 VHISTDYV
+247 VNAGYPPRILTV
-255 FGGDPYNTPCK
+255 EK
-266 EDQKGTPTGVY
+266 EDLENY
-277 GLTKLHG
+277 FLRILNDCNRG
-284 EQKIQATGVKHII
+284 E
-297 IRTAWLYSEFG
+297 
-308 KNFVKTMLS
+308 
-317 LTAAKPQLKVV
+317 
-328 FDQCGTPTYA
+328 
-338 GDLAD
+338 
-343 VILDIIENRKFDG
+343 
-356 NEGIYH
+356 
-362 FSNEGVCSWYDFTL
+362 
-376 AIAELT
+376 
-382 GNTTCEVLPC
+382 
-392 HSDEYPSPVVR
+392 
-403 PAYSV
+403 
-408 LDKTKIKH
+408 
-416 TFGYQIPYWRD
+416 
-427 SLKKCL
+427 
-433 ANIGE
+433 

>member
-20 VVDDLNLSIESG
+20 VVNDLNLSIESG

-67 NKVDQNNLEVLNE
+67 NKIDQYNLEVRNE

-109 RNKDV
+109 RNKDA

-122 KLDQYKDKKVKHL
+122 KLDQYKDKQVKHL

-199 KIATRIV
+199 KVATRIV
-206 IIHEGRLIREV
+206 IIHGGRLIREV

-239 MKEVDGLL
+239 MKEVLSAKGYQVNFKSDLENNSCYLELIDTKSVESSEEIATLL
-247 VHISTDYV
+247 VNAGYPPKMLTV
-255 FGGDPYNTPCK
+255 EK
-266 EDQKGTPTGVY
+266 EDLENY
-277 GLTKLHG
+277 FL
-284 EQKIQATGVKHII
+284 
-297 IRTAWLYSEFG
+297 R
-308 KNFVKTMLS
+308 
-317 LTAAKPQLKVV
+317 
-328 FDQCGTPTYA
+328 
-338 GDLAD
+338 
-343 VILDIIENRKFDG
+343 ILNDCNRG
-356 NEGIYH
+356 
-362 FSNEGVCSWYDFTL
+362 
-376 AIAELT
+376 A
-382 GNTTCEVLPC
+382 
-392 HSDEYPSPVVR
+392 
-403 PAYSV
+403 
-408 LDKTKIKH
+408 
-416 TFGYQIPYWRD
+416 
-427 SLKKCL
+427 
-433 ANIGE
+433 

>member
-7 KTVNLSKKYGKNL
+7 KIVNLSKKYGKTL
-20 VVDDLNLSIESG
+20 VVDDLNLSIRSG

-67 NKVDQNNLEVLNE
+67 NKVDQYNLEVLNE

-90 YPDLTVQENLEIVS
+90 YPELTVQENLEIVS
-104 TLRGI
+104 TLRGL
-109 RNKDV
+109 RNKDI

-122 KLDQYKDKKVKHL
+122 KLDQYKDKQVKHL
-135 SLGNVARLGIAKAI
+135 SLGNVARLVIAKAI

-225 LEKRLLVSGRNNKA
+225 LEKKLWVSGSDNKAIKAVLSNNGYQVNFKSDLENNSCYLELIDTKSVESSEEIATLLVNAGYPPKILTV
-239 MKEVDGLL
+239 E
-247 VHISTDYV
+247 
-255 FGGDPYNTPCK
+255 K
-266 EDQKGTPTGVY
+266 EDLENY
-277 GLTKLHG
+277 FLRILNDYNRG
-284 EQKIQATGVKHII
+284 E
-297 IRTAWLYSEFG
+297 
-308 KNFVKTMLS
+308 
-317 LTAAKPQLKVV
+317 
-328 FDQCGTPTYA
+328 
-338 GDLAD
+338 
-343 VILDIIENRKFDG
+343 
-356 NEGIYH
+356 
-362 FSNEGVCSWYDFTL
+362 
-376 AIAELT
+376 
-382 GNTTCEVLPC
+382 
-392 HSDEYPSPVVR
+392 
-403 PAYSV
+403 
-408 LDKTKIKH
+408 
-416 TFGYQIPYWRD
+416 
-427 SLKKCL
+427 
-433 ANIGE
+433 

>member
-7 KTVNLSKKYGKNL
+7 KTVNLSKKYGKTL
-20 VVDDLNLSIESG
+20 VVNDLNLSISSG

-67 NKVDQNNLEVLNE
+67 NKIDQYNLEVLNE

-90 YPDLTVQENLEIVS
+90 YPELTVQENLEIVS

-122 KLDQYKDKKVKHL
+122 KLDQYKDKQVKHL

-149 IHKPKILILDEPT
+149 IHKPEILILDEPT

-199 KIATRIV
+199 KVATRIV
-206 IIHEGRLIREV
+206 IINDGRLIREV

-239 MKEVDGLL
+239 MKEVLSAKGYQVNFKSDLENNSCYLELIDTKSVESSEEIATLL
-247 VHISTDYV
+247 VNAGYPPKMLTV
-255 FGGDPYNTPCK
+255 EK
-266 EDQKGTPTGVY
+266 ED
-277 GLTKLHG
+277 L
-284 EQKIQATGVKHII
+284 
-297 IRTAWLYSEFG
+297 
-308 KNFVKTMLS
+308 
-317 LTAAKPQLKVV
+317 
-328 FDQCGTPTYA
+328 
-338 GDLAD
+338 
-343 VILDIIENRKFDG
+343 ENYFLR
-356 NEGIYH
+356 
-362 FSNEGVCSWYDFTL
+362 
-376 AIAELT
+376 
-382 GNTTCEVLPC
+382 VLNDC
-392 HSDEYPSPVVR
+392 NR
-403 PAYSV
+403 GA
-408 LDKTKIKH
+408 
-416 TFGYQIPYWRD
+416 
-427 SLKKCL
+427 
-433 ANIGE
+433 

>member
-7 KTVNLSKKYGKNL
+7 KTINLSKKYGKNL
-20 VVDDLNLSIESG
+20 VVDDLNISIDSG

-67 NKVDQNNLEVLNE
+67 NKVDRYNLEVLNE

-90 YPDLTVQENLEIVS
+90 YPDLTVKENLEIVS

-114 IDWVTEKL
+114 VDWVTEKL
-122 KLDQYKDKKVKHL
+122 KLNQYKDKKLKHL

-167 FGVIEVRELLKE
+167 LGVIEVRALLKE

-199 KIATRIV
+199 KISTRIV

-225 LEKRLLVSGRNNKA
+225 LEKKLWVSGSDNKAIKAVLSNNGYQVNFKSDLENNSCYLELIDTKSVESSEEIATLLVNAGYPPKILTV
-239 MKEVDGLL
+239 E
-247 VHISTDYV
+247 
-255 FGGDPYNTPCK
+255 K
-266 EDQKGTPTGVY
+266 EDLENY
-277 GLTKLHG
+277 FLRILNNYNRG
-284 EQKIQATGVKHII
+284 E
-297 IRTAWLYSEFG
+297 
-308 KNFVKTMLS
+308 
-317 LTAAKPQLKVV
+317 
-328 FDQCGTPTYA
+328 
-338 GDLAD
+338 
-343 VILDIIENRKFDG
+343 
-356 NEGIYH
+356 
-362 FSNEGVCSWYDFTL
+362 
-376 AIAELT
+376 
-382 GNTTCEVLPC
+382 
-392 HSDEYPSPVVR
+392 
-403 PAYSV
+403 
-408 LDKTKIKH
+408 
-416 TFGYQIPYWRD
+416 
-427 SLKKCL
+427 
-433 ANIGE
+433 